1 MLISPPD
8 SSPSLLFCMT
18 ISELDLS
25 KNEST
30 LQDQQ
35 AEMKPRHRKRWIRM
49 KYVFEILDH
58 AKQVYQNTLQEEV
71 LQNFAIQKKIN
82 LLRGSRLQDTVHYK
96 PTKEK
101 QFKCIQ
107 SGLLIDYIKVND
119 DYCDCPRDGSDEPG
133 TSACSENGRFYCTF
147 HQRASKPDAWIPSGR
162 VNDGI
167 CDCCDGSDEWQ
178 NITVPARLRF
188 SEDDQRRF
196 KVFQAPCT
204 FKCFDD

>member
-1 MLISPPD
+1 
-8 SSPSLLFCMT
+8 
-18 ISELDLS
+18 
-25 KNEST
+25 
-30 LQDQQ
+30 
-35 AEMKPRHRKRWIRM
+35 MKPRQRKRWIRM
-49 KYVFEILDH
+49 KYVFVGVVILGMAFVFWQFIGAHYIAQQEILDH

-82 LLRGSRLQDTVHYK
+82 LLRGSRLQDIVHYK

-101 QFKCIQ
+101 KFKCIQ

-178 NITVPARLRF
+178 NITVPTRLRF